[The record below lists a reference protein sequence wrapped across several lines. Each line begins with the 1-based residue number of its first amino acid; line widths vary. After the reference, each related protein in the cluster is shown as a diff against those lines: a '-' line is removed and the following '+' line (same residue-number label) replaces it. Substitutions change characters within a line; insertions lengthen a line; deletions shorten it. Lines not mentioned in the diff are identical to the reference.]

1 MCELFAM
8 SSREPATVTFS
19 LGILAEHG
27 GKSAPH
33 ADGWGIAF
41 YDDADVRM
49 IRDTTCA
56 SRSPWVEFVA
66 HRELHSRFVVSH
78 IRKATDGV
86 IALKNTQPFG
96 RELGGRMH
104 VFAHNGHAPDIRS
117 GAQFQ
122 AGFYRPIGDTDS
134 EYAFCALLE
143 RLMPTWRDE
152 ATKPTLAERIDV
164 VSQFARD
171 FGQVGLANFL
181 YGDGEMIVAHG
192 HRRKQPDGEF
202 KAPGLF
208 WLRRQCALRD
218 PYGKT
223 AGVTV
228 TSVDQDVLLIAS
240 VPLTPEDWQP
250 FEEGEIVAI
259 ADGRFVS
266 IHQAEDTPTTQ

>member
-1 MCELFAM
+1 M
-8 SSREPATVTFS
+8 SSRELATVTFS
-19 LGILAEHG
+19 LGIFAEHG

-33 ADGWGIAF
+33 ADGWGVAF
-41 YDDADVRM
+41 YDDADVRV

-66 HRELHSRFVVSH
+66 QHALRSRFVISH

-86 IALKNTQPFG
+86 VALKNTQPFS

-104 VFAHNGHAPDIRS
+104 VFAHNGHAPDIKNHP
-117 GAQFQ
+117 QFRIES
-122 AGFYRPIGDTDS
+122 YRPIGDTDS
-134 EYAFCALLE
+134 EYAFCILLE
-143 RLMPTWRDE
+143 RLASIWHDAE
-152 ATKPTLAERIDV
+152 ALPPLATRIDV
-164 VSQFARD
+164 VNRFARD
-171 FGQVGLANFL
+171 FRQVGLANFL
-181 YGDGEMIVAHG
+181 YSDGEVIVAHG

-218 PYGKT
+218 PYGKS

-228 TSVDQDVLLIAS
+228 TSDEQDVVLVAS
-240 VPLTPEDWQP
+240 VPLTPEGWEP
-250 FEEGEIVAI
+250 FGEGEVVAI

-266 IHQAEDTPTTQ
+266 LRQVSDKLLTQ